1 MLQGAGPGPRK
12 QDGALVPQQAAKN
25 LQALFCPRIRFGI
38 LVLVLSYGF
47 DNQMIMR
54 IFCSSLLSVQ
64 KIAQISLS
72 NFQKMVSSVCLTI
85 PGGGKEILPPSIS
98 YFVRRHGQFE
108 ILRVG
113 TRGVN
118 SKNILFD
125 HLFSISDM
133 DLDIFYYFF
142 GFRYM

>member
-1 MLQGAGPGPRK
+1 MQMECCRVLA
-12 QDGALVPQQAAKN
+12 QDHGNRMEHLCRNKP
-25 LQALFCPRIRFGI
+25 LRICRLFFVRE
-38 LVLVLSYGF
+38 
-47 DNQMIMR
+47 
-54 IFCSSLLSVQ
+54 SVQ